1 MDLLKEIDDYL
12 MRDVIKHYFFQLY
25 SFTTENINGYLPLFD
40 LKDKSLL
47 TVGSSGDQVINAS
60 LEGCED
66 ITVCDVC
73 SLSKYYY
80 YLKVASLLS
89 LDRDDFLRFLLRTKY
104 SITKDYNPHLL
115 TKKLFNMVKNNLK
128 SLDYD
133 SYKLW
138 EYVFKKYNNL
148 YFLFKDDINPERMVI
163 HCNKYLKNDYN
174 YNKTRKTIMNTNV
187 SFINEDIKEATF
199 DRKFDNIWLSNVV
212 QYLKYD
218 SIMPLV
224 DNIKE
229 YLKHDGKIL
238 LCYYWNTVSSMK
250 GFQVGSGLYDKIIVP
265 GTSKDYGKN
274 SVLVYK
280 K

>member
-1 MDLLKEIDDYL
+1 
-12 MRDVIKHYFFQLY
+12 
-25 SFTTENINGYLPLFD
+25 
-40 LKDKSLL
+40 
-47 TVGSSGDQVINAS
+47 
-60 LEGCED
+60 
-66 ITVCDVC
+66 
-73 SLSKYYY
+73 
-80 YLKVASLLS
+80 
-89 LDRDDFLRFLLRTKY
+89 
-104 SITKDYNPHLL
+104 
-115 TKKLFNMVKNNLK
+115 MVKNNLK

-218 SIMPLV
+218 NIMPLV
-224 DNIKE
+224 DNVKE